1 MMNCFFRKKTKGNYR
16 LIATAGFSLIEV
28 MTALIILAMVCSSV
42 LVIINRCMA
51 SVVDSQMQIRAFEV
65 ARENMERILSSGSV
79 TEMVDYGSNDKY
91 PDIRWENTIEVF
103 NEPQSG
109 QSWVRAICS
118 AEYTDN
124 MGEPQKIELEHWLS
138 QLTAK
143 QQAKYAEQK
152 AAQQKWLE
160 EQGIEQQGEQQGEQG
175 KQEGQEGQEQTEREE
190 PGQGEPRR
198 IPERPD
204 NIPHDLWEAIKHLF
218 EE

>member
-1 MMNCFFRKKTKGNYR
+1 MMNCFFRKTVKNHRR

-28 MTALIILAMVCSSV
+28 MAALIILAMVCSSV

-79 TEMVDYGSNDKY
+79 TEMVDYGNSDKY

-103 NEPQSG
+103 EEPQSG

-118 AEYTDN
+118 AEYADN
-124 MGEPQKIELEHWLS
+124 MGEPQKIELEHWLN

-143 QQAKYAEQK
+143 QKEQYAKQK
-152 AAQQKWLE
+152 AAQQKLLE
-160 EQGIEQQGEQQGEQG
+160 EQGIEEQGEQQGEQEG
-175 KQEGQEGQEQTEREE
+175 PQQEQAEQEG
-190 PGQGEPRR
+190 PRQ

-204 NIPHDLWEAIKHLF
+204 NIPPELWPLIWPLL